1 MLQRHLKAELGG
13 PHGGVGARAV
23 HRQVDAATPGD
34 DALSA
39 VREIILQAPAALAA
53 GGWLILEHGHE
64 QGPIVRQLLA
74 SSGFTDVFSDRDL
87 AGHERITGGRLP
99 D

>member
-1 MLQRHLKAELGG
+1 MIVGNPPYISADDAHLGQGDLRFE
-13 PHGGVGARAV
+13 PRA
-23 HRQVDAATPGD
+23 ALTPGD

-39 VREIILQAPAALAA
+39 VREIILQAPAALAD

-64 QGPIVRQLLA
+64 QGPIVRKLLA
-74 SSGFTDVFSDRDL
+74 SNGFTDVFSDRDL
-87 AGHERITGGRLP
+87 AGHERITGGRMP